1 MYAVDNDKRW
11 DVEENVL
18 SDLVSQSDF
27 VTHNPSADTFRP
39 TFTKGRVMEK
49 MVTSDE
55 EEMSRYMVT
64 SPESAVPEEE
74 RNQREAYHYSKVS
87 ADNTFGLRR
96 RF

>member
-1 MYAVDNDKRW
+1 
-11 DVEENVL
+11 
-18 SDLVSQSDF
+18 
-27 VTHNPSADTFRP
+27 
-39 TFTKGRVMEK
+39 MEK

-87 ADNTFGLRR
+87 NISS
-96 RF
+96 